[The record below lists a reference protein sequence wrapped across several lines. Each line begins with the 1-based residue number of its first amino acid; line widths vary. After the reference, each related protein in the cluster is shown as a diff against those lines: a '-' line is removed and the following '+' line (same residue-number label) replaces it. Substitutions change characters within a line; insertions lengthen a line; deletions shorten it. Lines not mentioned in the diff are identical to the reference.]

1 MPPATFILFA
11 MPSIATPP
19 PAARADSPLFLGID
33 VGGTNIKFGVV
44 NDAGQVLVDAQI
56 ETQQETGPQDGI
68 ERTLAAVEE
77 MLAGA
82 GMKIADLARIGLA
95 TPGTMDIPKG
105 WILEPHNLPHWF
117 HFPIRETTAKAF
129 GLPVSYANDANAA
142 AYGEFWVGSGKVFHS
157 IVMLTLG
164 TGVGGGIIIGD
175 LSIDGENSTGS
186 ECGHIIIDCNPTAR
200 ICPCGQPGHLEGYCS
215 ATALVKRTT
224 EMLAAGRPS
233 SLSGRIEQEELT
245 ALLIGQE
252 AENGDELAL
261 ELVLELANYLGFG
274 VVSLM
279 HTIDPGAVI
288 LGGAMNFGAHK
299 SPLGR
304 RFIEHVRGVVRKYA
318 FPIPAQRTTID
329 YAMLGGE
336 AGFIGAAGIAR
347 IDFHKNK

>member
-1 MPPATFILFA
+1 
-11 MPSIATPP
+11 MPSSSATTQ
-19 PAARADSPLFLGID
+19 ANNAGSPLFLGID

-44 NDAGQVLVDAQI
+44 NDAGKVAVDAQI
-56 ETQQETGPQDGI
+56 ETNQEAGPQDGI
-68 ERTLAAVEE
+68 ERTRAAVEE
-77 MLAGA
+77 MLTEAGL
-82 GMKIADLARIGLA
+82 KLADIARIGLA

-105 WILEPHNLPHWF
+105 WILEPHNLPNWY
-117 HFPIRETTAKAF
+117 HFPIREATAKEF
-129 GLPVSYANDANAA
+129 GLPVSYANDANSA

-175 LSIDGENSTGS
+175 LSIDGENSHGS

-215 ATALVKRTT
+215 ATALDKRTT
-224 EMLAAGRPS
+224 EMLDAGRQS
-233 SLSGRIEQEELT
+233 TLSGRIGQEELT
-245 ALLIGQE
+245 ALMIAQE
-252 AENGDELAL
+252 AEKGDELSL

-304 RFIEHVRGVVRKYA
+304 RFIEHVRGIVRKYA

-347 IDFHKNK
+347 LDFHKNK